1 MEYFFDDKEKQ
12 KELKEIL
19 DSWIDPPTPFR
30 HQCGVK
36 GLGCDCAYF
45 MARVFE
51 EIGVLQWRKNLMPD
65 YPKDWHLH
73 NTRELLKETFEK
85 EFNADSI
92 GQFKDGFF
100 KFKAGFDSFFN
111 GDVILL
117 HYGKAASH
125 IGIFYDGYLYQAIE
139 MVGVCRASAHEK
151 SLKKRMRFAYR
162 ILK

>member
-1 MEYFFDDKEKQ
+1 MKYFFEDEEKQ
-12 KELKEIL
+12 QELKRIL
-19 DSWIDPPTPFR
+19 DEWMGTPFR

-45 MARVFE
+45 VAKVLE
-51 EIGVLQWRKNLMPD
+51 EAGALAWRKNLMPD

-85 EFNADSI
+85 EFQAEPI
-92 GQFKDGFF
+92 GL
-100 KFKAGFDSFFN
+100 DSFQN
-111 GDVILL
+111 GDIILL

-139 MVGVCRASAHEK
+139 DVGVCRASTHEEG
-151 SLKKRMRFAYR
+151 LTKRMRFAYR
-162 ILK
+162 IYK

>member
-12 KELKEIL
+12 KELKKIL
-19 DSWIDPPTPFR
+19 DEWMKTPFR

-45 MARVFE
+45 VARVFE
-51 EIGVLQWRKNLMPD
+51 EIGILRWRKNLMPD

-73 NTRELLKETFEK
+73 NTRELLKETIEK
-85 EFNADSI
+85 EFRCERI
-92 GQFKDGFF
+92 GL
-100 KFKAGFDSFFN
+100 DSFLN
-111 GDVILL
+111 GDVILS

-125 IGIFYDGYLYQAIE
+125 VGIFFDGYLYRALE
-139 MVGVCRASAHEK
+139 RVGVCRASAHEK
-151 SLKKRMRFAYR
+151 GLRKRMRFAYR